1 MSEERDQL
9 PADDNP
15 VDDDDIDL
23 GAIDADGNEIE
34 PDEPAGP
41 DGAAEPDEPPA
52 PLPDERRERQRT
64 RAGQVGRLRAENAD
78 LARRIVL
85 LEQQRATP
93 PPAPPDPQAQAREE
107 QEFRAA
113 LEQMLPHE
121 AALAV
126 SDRSERRMQAQLA
139 RVALQSFDR
148 TDTAD
153 FRRLQS
159 TNRAAARL
167 AAQVEETLKHRRE
180 IGDFT
185 LGRKDILAHLVGMEL
200 LDRPAAPA
208 RPNGRRPAQRPPASG
223 RGDVVGAPAGGR
235 RRSEAA
241 ADVALLRGITT
252 ADI

>member
-1 MSEERDQL
+1 MSEEREPI

-15 VDDDDIDL
+15 ADDDDIDL

-34 PDEPAGP
+34 PDEPAEP
-41 DGAAEPDEPPA
+41 DEATEPDEPQPA
-52 PLPDERRERQRT
+52 PPDDRRERQRT

-93 PPAPPDPQAQAREE
+93 PPPPPDPQAQAREE
-107 QEFRAA
+107 QEFRSS

-126 SDRSERRMQAQLA
+126 SNRSERRMQAQLA
-139 RVALQSFDR
+139 QVALQSFDR

-167 AAQVEETLKHRRE
+167 APQVERTLQQRRA
-180 IGDFT
+180 IGDYT
-185 LGRKDILAHLVGMEL
+185 LGRKDILAHLVGLEL
-200 LDRPAAPA
+200 LDRPAPLA

-223 RGDVVGAPAGGR
+223 RGDVAGAPAGGR